1 MYIVVEGPIG
11 VGKTSLAR
19 LLAERLTRPQQPIH
33 PPLAVGAATLNLA
46 VGAATLNLEV
56 VEENPFLAQFYED
69 PVRYGFNV
77 QVFFLLSRFKQLLAL
92 SQGSLFAQSVV
103 SDYMFDKDFIFAS
116 MNLHDAEFQLYQDL
130 YNHLKPRLPHPDLT
144 VYLRAEP
151 QLLLERIAKRNR
163 SFEHHMSSDYLLA
176 LNQHYDDYFQSYQG
190 PLLVLEAKDFDFI
203 ENIFDR
209 QRVFDLI
216 DGYLLRATDGH
227 RPQAL
232 AARI

>member
-19 LLAERLTRPQQPIH
+19 LLAERLTLPQPPNRPPT
-33 PPLAVGAATLNLA
+33 ASASGAATLNLA
-46 VGAATLNLEV
+46 SGAATLNLEV

-130 YNHLKPRLPHPDLT
+130 YNHLKPRLPRPDLT

-151 QLLLERIAKRNR
+151 QLLLERIHQRNR
-163 SFEHHMSSDYLLA
+163 SFEHHMRSDYLLL

-190 PLLVLEAKDFDFI
+190 PLLVLEAKDFDFVG
-203 ENIFDR
+203 NMFDR
-209 QRVFDLI
+209 QRIFDLI
-216 DGYLLRATDGH
+216 DARL
-227 RPQAL
+227 PQPLTQAM
-232 AARI
+232 AVGV

>member
-19 LLAERLTRPQQPIH
+19 LLAERLQPAA
-33 PPLAVGAATLNLA
+33 LNLVDGAATPHL
-46 VGAATLNLEV
+46 VDGAATLNLEV

-69 PVRYGFNV
+69 PLRYGFNV

-144 VYLRAEP
+144 VYLRADP
-151 QLLLERIAKRNR
+151 QLLLERISKRNR
-163 SFEHHMSSDYLLA
+163 SFEHNMSSEYLLK
-176 LNQHYDDYFQSYQG
+176 LNQHYDQYFHSYQG
-190 PLLVLEAKDFDFI
+190 ALLVLEAKDFDFVS
-203 ENIFDR
+203 NLFDR
-209 QRVFDLI
+209 QRIFDLI
-216 DGYLLRATDGH
+216 DACLTQPL
-227 RPQAL
+227 PQSLPQSL
-232 AARI
+232 AVKV

>member
-19 LLAERLTRPQQPIH
+19 LLAERLTLPPTH
-33 PPLAVGAATLNLA
+33 PPLAAGAATLNLAVGAATLNLA
-46 VGAATLNLEV
+46 AATLNLEV

-69 PVRYGFNV
+69 PLRYGFNV

-130 YNHLKPRLPHPDLT
+130 YNHLRPRLPHPDLT

-151 QLLLERIAKRNR
+151 QLLLERIHKRNR

-190 PLLVLEAKDFDFI
+190 PLLVLEAKDFDFVG
-203 ENIFDR
+203 NLFDR

-216 DGYLLRATDGH
+216 DGRL
-227 RPQAL
+227 PQPMAVGV
-232 AARI
+232 